1 MEYKESTVRKISH
14 VCYVVGIWVSLAL
27 AVIAAF
33 CIAKAAAHSH
43 NSPEEYCT
51 SYLYGDKQSIPE
63 ITYNELEAAVK
74 SNEGNIPI
82 DFYYTTNN
90 VIKNT
95 KESRGVSLIYDQS
108 TNTYGVSIED
118 FAWEAYC
125 NGVTFKDS
133 DEMAKYFT
141 SLLNGK
147 DPVSA
152 YQVIYDFNNNNGF
165 SEVYNRNLSDDIIFE
180 IVLHFF
186 VIAVMGSLFYALIHE
201 AVGGDGHL
209 IPMIVAF
216 IPCIAITG
224 IYSLITKRLDKKA
237 EQKSKEEKFEDNY
250 TAESVS
256 QDNSDDTTWYHKIIR
271 AFSVDC
277 GSSVRSLIES
287 MKRLNSYYEDVSEDS
302 SHSFYN
308 IYCKE
313 LYNTLTS
320 IREQFQRGTI
330 SMKEEI
336 VAIEKTCSLYHDIFV
351 SLFEHIKE
359 RDRMSSDN
367 YEISNEAM
375 RKYAQSMGHL
385 DSDKI
390 SSKILPKTLDRI
402 QYPWYNKC
410 VVRET

>member
-1 MEYKESTVRKISH
+1 MKYNESTERKIAD
-14 VCYVVGIWVSLAL
+14 VCYVIGIWVSIAL
-27 AVIAAF
+27 AIIVAF
-33 CIAKAAAHSH
+33 CLAMAASRHD

-95 KESRGVSLIYDQS
+95 KKSHGVSLIYDQS
-108 TNTYGVSIED
+108 TRTYGVSIED
-118 FAWEAYC
+118 CAWEAYC

-133 DEMAKYFT
+133 DAMVYYFT

-152 YQVIYDFNNNNGF
+152 YQIIYDFNNNNGF
-165 SEVYNRNLSDDIIFE
+165 SEVYNQKVSDNTAFGTF
-180 IVLHFF
+180 LFF
-186 VIAVMGSLFYALIHE
+186 TVIAFMVSLFYGLIHE
-201 AVGGDGHL
+201 AIGRDGHL

-216 IPCIAITG
+216 IPCVTITG
-224 IYSLITKRLDKKA
+224 LYSMITKRLSKKE

-250 TAESVS
+250 TSESVS
-256 QDNSDDTTWYHKIIR
+256 HDNSDNTAWYHKIVS

-277 GSSVRSLIES
+277 GNSVRSLIES
-287 MKRLNSYYEDVSEDS
+287 MKQLNSYYENISEDS

-313 LYNTLTS
+313 LYSTLTS

-336 VAIEKTCSLYHDIFV
+336 IAIEKTCSLYHNIFV
-351 SLFEHIKE
+351 SLFERIKE

-385 DSDKI
+385 DSEEI
-390 SSKILPKTLDRI
+390 SQKNASENT
-402 QYPWYNKC
+402 
-410 VVRET
+410 

>member
-1 MEYKESTVRKISH
+1 MEYNESTVRKISH
-14 VCYVVGIWVSLAL
+14 VCYVIGIWVSITLAL
-27 AVIAAF
+27 VAAF
-33 CIAKAAAHSH
+33 RIARAASRWF

-63 ITYNELEAAVK
+63 ITYDELEAAVK
-74 SNEGNIPI
+74 SNKGNIPI

-90 VIKNT
+90 VIKST
-95 KESRGVSLIYDQS
+95 KVSHGVSLIYDQS
-108 TNTYGVSIED
+108 TSTYGVSVED
-118 FAWEAYC
+118 SAWEVYC

-133 DEMAKYFT
+133 DAMAEYFT

-152 YQVIYDFNNNNGF
+152 YQIIYDFNNNNGF
-165 SEVYNRNLSDDIIFE
+165 SEVYNRNILFNTAFE
-180 IVLHFF
+180 TFMLFV
-186 VIAVMGSLFYALIHE
+186 VIAIMGSAFYSLFHM

-216 IPCIAITG
+216 IPCVTITG
-224 IYSLITKRLDKKA
+224 LYSLITKRLDKKA

-250 TAESVS
+250 TSESDS
-256 QDNSDDTTWYHKIIR
+256 QDNNDNTAWYHKIIS

-277 GSSVRSLIES
+277 GNSVRSLIES
-287 MKRLNSYYEDVSEDS
+287 MKQLNSYYEDVSEDS

-313 LYNTLTS
+313 LYSTLTG

-336 VAIEKTCSLYHDIFV
+336 IAIEKTCSLYHDIFI
-351 SLFEHIKE
+351 SLFERIKE

-390 SSKILPKTLDRI
+390 SQKNSSENT
-402 QYPWYNKC
+402 
-410 VVRET
+410 

>member
-1 MEYKESTVRKISH
+1 MEYNESTVRKISH
-14 VCYVVGIWVSLAL
+14 VCYVIGIWVSIAL
-27 AVIAAF
+27 AIIAAF
-33 CIAKAAAHSH
+33 CIARAASH
-43 NSPEEYCT
+43 LDNSPEEYCT

-74 SNEGNIPI
+74 ANEGNIPI

-90 VIKNT
+90 VIKNA
-95 KESRGVSLIYDQS
+95 KQQHGVSLIYDQS
-108 TNTYGVSIED
+108 TSTYGVSIES

-133 DEMAKYFT
+133 DAMAEYFT
-141 SLLNGK
+141 TLLNGK

-152 YQVIYDFNNNNGF
+152 YQIIYDFNNNNGF
-165 SEVYNRNLSDDIIFE
+165 SEVYNQKVSGNTIFGT
-180 IVLHFF
+180 FMYF
-186 VIAVMGSLFYALIHE
+186 VMLVALGCCFYSLIHV

-216 IPCIAITG
+216 IPCVTITG
-224 IYSLITKRLDKKA
+224 LYSLITKRLDKKA
-237 EQKSKEEKFEDNY
+237 EQKSKEKKFEDNY
-250 TAESVS
+250 TSESTS
-256 QDNSDDTTWYHKIIR
+256 QDTSDNTAWYHKIVS

-287 MKRLNSYYEDVSEDS
+287 MKQLNSYYEDVSEDS

-313 LYNTLTS
+313 LYSTLTG

-336 VAIEKTCSLYHDIFV
+336 IAIEKTCSLYHDIFI
-351 SLFEHIKE
+351 SLFERIKE

-385 DSDKI
+385 DSDEI
-390 SSKILPKTLDRI
+390 SQKNSSENT
-402 QYPWYNKC
+402 
-410 VVRET
+410 

>member
-1 MEYKESTVRKISH
+1 MEYNESTVRKISH
-14 VCYVVGIWVSLAL
+14 VCYVIGIWVSIAL
-27 AVIAAF
+27 AVVAAF
-33 CIAKAAAHSH
+33 RIAKCLSRFDYSA
-43 NSPEEYCT
+43 EKYCT
-51 SYLYGDKQSIPE
+51 SYLYGDRQSIPE
-63 ITYNELEAAVK
+63 ITYNELEAATK

-90 VIKNT
+90 VIKGT
-95 KESRGVSLIYDQS
+95 EKSHGISLIYDQS
-108 TNTYGVSIED
+108 TSTYGVSISD

-125 NGVTFKDS
+125 DGVTFKDS
-133 DEMAKYFT
+133 DAMAEYFA

-152 YQVIYDFNNNNGF
+152 YQIVYDFNNNNGF
-165 SEVYNRNLSDDIIFE
+165 SEVYNRNISGDTFFEMLLIFVV
-180 IVLHFF
+180 IVF
-186 VIAVMGSLFYALIHE
+186 VGGALYGCIHE
-201 AVGGDGHL
+201 AIGGDGHL
-209 IPMIVAF
+209 VPMIVAF
-216 IPCIAITG
+216 IPCITITG
-224 IYSLITKRLDKKA
+224 IYSLITKRMEKKA

-250 TAESVS
+250 TSESAS
-256 QDNSDDTTWYHKIIR
+256 QDNNDNTAWYYKIIS

-277 GSSVRSLIES
+277 GNSVRSLIES
-287 MKRLNSYYEDVSEDS
+287 MKQLNSYYEDVSEDS

-313 LYNTLTS
+313 LYSTLTS

-336 VAIEKTCSLYHDIFV
+336 IAIEKTCSLYHDIFV
-351 SLFEHIKE
+351 SLFERIKE

-390 SSKILPKTLDRI
+390 SQKNSSENT
-402 QYPWYNKC
+402 
-410 VVRET
+410 

>member
-1 MEYKESTVRKISH
+1 MEYNESTVRKISH
-14 VCYVVGIWVSLAL
+14 VCYVIGIWVSIAL
-27 AVIAAF
+27 AIIAAF
-33 CIAKAAAHSH
+33 CIAKAVSHSD
-43 NSPEEYCT
+43 NSPEEYRT

-74 SNEGNIPI
+74 ANEGNIPI

-90 VIKNT
+90 VIKNA
-95 KESRGVSLIYDQS
+95 KQSHGVSLIYDQS
-108 TNTYGVSIED
+108 TSTYGVSIES
-118 FAWEAYC
+118 FAWEACC
-125 NGVTFKDS
+125 NGDTFKDS
-133 DEMAKYFT
+133 DAMAEYFT
-141 SLLNGK
+141 TLLNGK

-152 YQVIYDFNNNNGF
+152 YQIIYDFNNNNGF
-165 SEVYNRNLSDDIIFE
+165 SEVYNQKVSGKTIFGT
-180 IVLHFF
+180 FMYF
-186 VIAVMGSLFYALIHE
+186 VMLVALGCCFYSLIHV

-216 IPCIAITG
+216 IPCVTITG
-224 IYSLITKRLDKKA
+224 LYSLITKRLDKKA

-250 TAESVS
+250 TSESIS
-256 QDNSDDTTWYHKIIR
+256 QDNSDNTAWYHKIIS

-277 GSSVRSLIES
+277 GSSVCSLIES
-287 MKRLNSYYEDVSEDS
+287 MKQLNSYYEDVSEDS

-313 LYNTLTS
+313 LYSTLTG

-336 VAIEKTCSLYHDIFV
+336 IAIEKTCSLYHDIFI
-351 SLFEHIKE
+351 SLFERIKE

-390 SSKILPKTLDRI
+390 SQKNSSENT
-402 QYPWYNKC
+402 
-410 VVRET
+410 

>member
-1 MEYKESTVRKISH
+1 MKYNESTVRKISH
-14 VCYVVGIWVSLAL
+14 VCYVIGIWVSIAL
-27 AVIAAF
+27 AVVAAF
-33 CIAKAAAHSH
+33 RIAKCLSH
-43 NSPEEYCT
+43 FDYSAEKYCT
-51 SYLYGDKQSIPE
+51 SYLYGDRQSIPE
-63 ITYNELEAAVK
+63 ITYNELEAATK

-90 VIKNT
+90 VIKGT
-95 KESRGVSLIYDQS
+95 KESHGISLIYDQS
-108 TNTYGVSIED
+108 TSTYGVSISD

-125 NGVTFKDS
+125 DGVTFKDS
-133 DEMAKYFT
+133 DAMTEYFA

-152 YQVIYDFNNNNGF
+152 YQIIYDFNNDNGF
-165 SEVYNRNLSDDIIFE
+165 SEVYNHNLSGNTAFGTFIY
-180 IVLHFF
+180 FF
-186 VIAVMGSLFYALIHE
+186 MIAFVGGLFYSLIHE
-201 AVGGDGHL
+201 AIGGDGHL

-216 IPCIAITG
+216 IPCITITG
-224 IYSLITKRLDKKA
+224 IYSLITKRMEKKA

-250 TAESVS
+250 TSESAS
-256 QDNSDDTTWYHKIIR
+256 QDNSDNTAWYHKIVS

-277 GSSVRSLIES
+277 GNSVRSLIES
-287 MKRLNSYYEDVSEDS
+287 MKQLNSYYEDVSEDS

-313 LYNTLTS
+313 LYSTLTS

-336 VAIEKTCSLYHDIFV
+336 IAIEKTCSLYHDIFV
-351 SLFEHIKE
+351 SLFERIKE
-359 RDRMSSDN
+359 RDRMGSDN

-385 DSDKI
+385 DSDEISQKN
-390 SSKILPKTLDRI
+390 SSKNT
-402 QYPWYNKC
+402 
-410 VVRET
+410 

>member
-1 MEYKESTVRKISH
+1 MEYNESTVRKISH
-14 VCYVVGIWVSLAL
+14 VCYVIGILVSIVLAL
-27 AVIAAF
+27 VAAF
-33 CIAKAAAHSH
+33 CIAKAVSH
-43 NSPEEYCT
+43 LDNSPEEYRT

-63 ITYNELEAAVK
+63 ITYNELEVAVK
-74 SNEGNIPI
+74 ANEGNIPI

-90 VIKNT
+90 VIKNV
-95 KESRGVSLIYDQS
+95 KQSHGVSLIYDQS
-108 TNTYGVSIED
+108 TSTYGVSIES

-133 DEMAKYFT
+133 DAMAEYFT
-141 SLLNGK
+141 TLLNGK

-152 YQVIYDFNNNNGF
+152 YQIIYDFNNNNGF
-165 SEVYNRNLSDDIIFE
+165 SEVYNQKVSGNTIFGT
-180 IVLHFF
+180 FMYF
-186 VIAVMGSLFYALIHE
+186 VMLVALGCCFYSLIHI

-216 IPCIAITG
+216 IPCVTITG
-224 IYSLITKRLDKKA
+224 LYSLITKRLNKKA

-250 TAESVS
+250 TSESIS
-256 QDNSDDTTWYHKIIR
+256 QDNNDNTAWYHKIIS

-277 GSSVRSLIES
+277 GNSVRSLIES
-287 MKRLNSYYEDVSEDS
+287 MKQLNSYYEDVSEDS

-313 LYNTLTS
+313 LYSTLTS

-336 VAIEKTCSLYHDIFV
+336 IAIEKTCSLYHDIFV
-351 SLFEHIKE
+351 SLFERIKE

-385 DSDKI
+385 DSDEI
-390 SSKILPKTLDRI
+390 SQKNSSD
-402 QYPWYNKC
+402 
-410 VVRET
+410 